1 LRSRPVAGGEP
12 AHLELGDATR
22 VALRRSVHG
31 LGHLLGDDVHR
42 DPARLLGVGG
52 AGLQLP
58 RPAPGGQHHRGRF
71 GGHHVEERVR
81 RHVVGAVG
89 PSRPDPADGPRDDE
103 PRHELVDVPILEGG
117 GFELL
122 LHDITFHSWSI
133 RMAPARSMRVWNSFR
148 SKPGAERA
156 ASLMARISLSPTL
169 YEIAWAGHPR

>member
-1 LRSRPVAGGEP
+1 AGCQVRRLFVRGLYGEHGVLLSFP
-12 AHLELGDATR
+12 T
-22 VALRRSVHG
+22 RRSSD
-31 LGHLLGDDVHR
+31 L
-42 DPARLLGVGG
+42 
-52 AGLQLP
+52 
-58 RPAPGGQHHRGRF
+58 
-71 GGHHVEERVR
+71 
-81 RHVVGAVG
+81 G

-117 GFELL
+117 GFELR

-148 SKPGAERA
+148 SNPGAERA